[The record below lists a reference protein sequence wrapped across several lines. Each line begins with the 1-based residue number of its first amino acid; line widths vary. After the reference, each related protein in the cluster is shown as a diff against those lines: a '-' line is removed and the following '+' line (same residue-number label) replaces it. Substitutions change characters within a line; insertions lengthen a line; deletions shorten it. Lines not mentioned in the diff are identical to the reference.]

1 MAKTKTPKKTTK
13 KTTKKS
19 AGRSAPSVDADG
31 RTALVIVESPAKA
44 KTIEKYLGPG
54 HIVKASMGH
63 VRDLPERE
71 LGVDIEED
79 FKPLYHILP
88 RRAKLITELRKLAD
102 KVDMVYLATDLD
114 REGEAIAWHLACALD
129 LPPEKTRRV
138 VFNEITKSAV
148 TEAFRNPRSVDMNK
162 VDAQQARRILDRIVG
177 YQLSPLLW
185 SKIAKGL
192 SAGRVQSVAVRL
204 IVEREAEIRD
214 FVPTESWR
222 IAGFFTPR
230 LDDAEEYQDQWQKFL
245 EGGEDPDAGRT
256 QKERARW
263 LADHESFEAQLVK
276 LDGADFTGE
285 SREQAISV
293 AQDLGFVVE
302 DVEEHDWEEYAHL
315 KLKTVDVAG
324 STRLDLSK
332 FTIAE
337 VKTRKTSTR
346 PPGPLTTAVM
356 QQAASSQLRF
366 SATRTMRIA
375 QQLYEGV
382 DLSSEGS
389 VGLITYMRTDSTNLS
404 AEAVKTVRN
413 FIGENFGADYLPA
426 KPNIYGKKGRAQEA
440 HEAIRPA
447 DPRRR
452 PEDIKKHLTAEQFRL
467 YELIWK
473 RFVAKLGLEEGYIV
487 GLGED
492 VKLNDRFF
500 VGGDN
505 FR

>member
-214 FVPTESWR
+214 FVAANTS
-222 IAGFFTPR
+222 
-230 LDDAEEYQDQWQKFL
+230 
-245 EGGEDPDAGRT
+245 
-256 QKERARW
+256 
-263 LADHESFEAQLVK
+263 
-276 LDGADFTGE
+276 
-285 SREQAISV
+285 SRS
-293 AQDLGFVVE
+293 D
-302 DVEEHDWEEYAHL
+302 
-315 KLKTVDVAG
+315 
-324 STRLDLSK
+324 
-332 FTIAE
+332 
-337 VKTRKTSTR
+337 
-346 PPGPLTTAVM
+346 
-356 QQAASSQLRF
+356 
-366 SATRTMRIA
+366 
-375 QQLYEGV
+375 
-382 DLSSEGS
+382 
-389 VGLITYMRTDSTNLS
+389 
-404 AEAVKTVRN
+404 
-413 FIGENFGADYLPA
+413 
-426 KPNIYGKKGRAQEA
+426 
-440 HEAIRPA
+440 
-447 DPRRR
+447 
-452 PEDIKKHLTAEQFRL
+452 
-467 YELIWK
+467 
-473 RFVAKLGLEEGYIV
+473 
-487 GLGED
+487 
-492 VKLNDRFF
+492 
-500 VGGDN
+500 
-505 FR
+505 